1 MPPRSASGNRHL
13 AIEIR
18 VDARANE
25 LVPREGD
32 SPVPATEEAPLSTA
46 HQSHLCPNCCLE
58 LWSKPRSRLLRRQ
71 SRGAIRRRHRHRVD
85 HPRRLRVLR
94 SDNGAR
100 VRDGY
105 SSEGTRGNARAL
117 PTHHKRASCRTNVP
131 ANDRACTRLPP
142 LDFHGKEAVP
152 GSSPGEGLNTC
163 RTAYSEKSG
172 VPPDHG
178 GPGSSQREGAENFL
192 QIMRCSGSAEH
203 FPEREVLCEPLTCQ
217 RRAKPA

>member
-46 HQSHLCPNCCLE
+46 RQSHLCPNCCLE

-71 SRGAIRRRHRHRVD
+71 SRGAIRRRHRHPVD
-85 HPRRLRVLR
+85 RPRRLRVLR
-94 SDNGAR
+94 SDNTPR

-105 SSEGTRGNARAL
+105 VSLSTRRHARAL
-117 PTHHKRASCRTNVP
+117 PTHSESPICRKNVP
-131 ANDRACTRLPP
+131 ASTRVCTPYRPWTSMVRRGSTVRVRQRA
-142 LDFHGKEAVP
+142 
-152 GSSPGEGLNTC
+152 
-163 RTAYSEKSG
+163 
-172 VPPDHG
+172 
-178 GPGSSQREGAENFL
+178 
-192 QIMRCSGSAEH
+192 
-203 FPEREVLCEPLTCQ
+203 
-217 RRAKPA
+217 